1 MAEGAKGPFTGDTKL
16 PMTTLLAG
24 VERKFINA
32 HVARFP
38 RWIEGYHLTLM
49 TIPWSLG
56 LILFG
61 WLAAKTGNLRWLWLS
76 SLMLALQWFTDC
88 FDGALGRHR
97 DTGIPKWGFYMDH
110 LLDFVFMAALLI
122 GYTFLLDGLSRQIVY
137 GLIPVFSCFMASSFL
152 SFGAT
157 GHFKI
162 TYLGT
167 GPTEIR
173 IWFIVLNS
181 ALILFGTRWIEPLLP
196 YILGVSIAGLC
207 VIVFRTQK
215 YIWAIDRADTRSRTP
230 QGPSGNKE

>member
-1 MAEGAKGPFTGDTKL
+1 MSDGATGPFTGDKKL

-24 VERKFINA
+24 VERKFIDAN
-32 HVARFP
+32 VTRFP

-61 WLAAKTGNLRWLWLS
+61 WLAAKTGSLHWLWLS
-76 SLMLALQWFTDC
+76 SLMLFLQWFTDC

-110 LLDFVFMAALLI
+110 LLDFVFTAAILV
-122 GYTFLLDGLSRQIVY
+122 GYSFLLNGFSRQIIY
-137 GLIPVFSCFMASSFL
+137 GLIPVFGTFMASSFL

-173 IWFIVLNS
+173 IWFIVLNT

-196 YILGVSIAGLC
+196 YIFGISIASLC
-207 VIVFRTQK
+207 AIVFRTQK
-215 YIWAIDRADTRSRTP
+215 YIWAIDMTDKQART
-230 QGPSGNKE
+230 QSGRPDSKG